1 MIQVVNQVRRIWSD
15 DGRGDKDFSEAETHL
30 REAEKKL
37 FDAAD
42 LMKHAA
48 ELLSGLLESRGLK
61 H

>member
-1 MIQVVNQVRRIWSD
+1 MTQIVNQVRRIWSD

-30 REAEKKL
+30 REAEDKL
-37 FDAAD
+37 FKAAD

>member
-1 MIQVVNQVRRIWSD
+1 MTQIVNQVRRIWSD

-37 FDAAD
+37 FDATD
-42 LMKHAA
+42 LLKRAS
-48 ELLSGLLESRGLK
+48 ETLSGLLESKGLK